1 VVGAVIGAG
10 CVAAALVLPWLS
22 LLPLHGV
29 AATLAHAI
37 TLVAAFHGAGL
48 VISRLARQKAAAPLL
63 IVQWG
68 IATLIGLSGIAIAV
82 HAGTLAT
89 HTGLVF
95 GFAAVHTGIVGHRF
109 ARHAERAAQSLAG
122 PRAWMVPAAL
132 LAMLGTLAV
141 LGAAGDTLARPFDDE
156 GHVLAQLRRVLDTG
170 QLGDPIG
177 YPRNAQLGGQIAF
190 AAIVSGAG
198 DGLSR
203 IGEALAL
210 VLTLGLA
217 LGLTVSRIRPR
228 DPSAALWA
236 TLLIVTAFAL
246 ALAPTDPLPCW
257 TAAGLIVALHA
268 MGSQAEP
275 PPPLPLA
282 ITAGA
287 LIALRYEFAPIAA
300 VAVIAAWWPRRGS
313 HRTTALLIGGVLAVG
328 APLFVARMAA
338 WHALPLIAHAAI
350 APRPHAALALRI
362 LLAAAIAAPAACV
375 LRLALPRRRAL
386 RWAAITTALALG
398 AIAARVTGAGPYSMR
413 LVWPIAIAF
422 GITLVIELAQ
432 SRRSSAAA
440 FITLLVL
447 CVLLQEGR
455 EAPGR
460 LRWSRRLAAMA
471 TNIEAL
477 QRPPGDGAAPYAEL
491 LANVPPGATVALWVA
506 KPERIDYA
514 RHRFVDLRTP
524 AGARLREFRWAAHT
538 SRLAP
543 LLAQLSAAFLL
554 VEADDARVLRT
565 QTDLLYRFACQ
576 TPRPICADDLEAI
589 ALDHRVIAE
598 RAGVRLIDLRPP

>member
-10 CVAAALVLPWLS
+10 AVAAVLVLPWLS

-29 AATLAHAI
+29 AAALAHAV

-48 VISRLARQKAAAPLL
+48 VVARLARQNAAAPLL

-68 IATLIGLSGIAIAV
+68 IAALIGLSGLAIAV

-89 HTGLVF
+89 HTVMVF
-95 GFAAVHTGIVGHRF
+95 GFAAVHTGIVGLGF
-109 ARHAERAAQSLAG
+109 ARHAERAAQGLAG
-122 PRAWMVPAAL
+122 PRAWIVPAAL
-132 LAMLGTLAV
+132 LALLGTLAV

-156 GHVLAQLRRVLDTG
+156 GHVLAQLKRLLDTG

-177 YPRNAQLGGQIAF
+177 YPRNVQLGGQIAF
-190 AAIVSGAG
+190 AAVASGAG
-198 DGLSR
+198 EGGAR

-210 VLTLGLA
+210 VLA

-228 DPSAALWA
+228 DPSDALWA
-236 TLLIVTAFAL
+236 TVLIVTAFAL

-268 MGSQAEP
+268 MGSEAEP
-275 PPPLPLA
+275 PPALPLA

-287 LIALRYEFAPIAA
+287 LITLRYEFAPIAA
-300 VAVIAAWWPRRGS
+300 VAVIAAWWGRRRD
-313 HRTTALLIGGVLAVG
+313 HRTTALLIGGVLAIG
-328 APLFVARMAA
+328 APLFVARLAA
-338 WHALPLIAHAAI
+338 WHALAPIAHAAI
-350 APRPHAALALRI
+350 APRPHAALTLRI

-375 LRLALPRRRAL
+375 LRLVLPESRAV

-398 AIAARVTGAGPYSMR
+398 AIAARVTGAGPYAMR
-413 LVWPIAIAF
+413 LAWPIAIGFA
-422 GITLVIELAQ
+422 ITLVIELAR

-477 QRPPGDGAAPYAEL
+477 QRPPGDRADPYAPL
-491 LANVPPGATVALWVA
+491 LARVPPGATVAVWVTE
-506 KPERIDYA
+506 PERVDYA
-514 RHRFVDLRTP
+514 RHRIIDLRTP
-524 AGARLREFRWAAHT
+524 GVARLRVHRWDAHA
-538 SRLAP
+538 SKLEP
-543 LLAQLSAAFLL
+543 LLGALAARFLL
-554 VEADDARVLRT
+554 IERDDAHIQRT
-565 QTDLLYRFACQ
+565 QSDPRYRAACQ
-576 TPRPICADDLEAI
+576 TQRQPRLPICADDLEAI
-589 ALDHRVIAE
+589 ALNHRTIARHDNLE
-598 RAGVRLIDLRPP
+598 LVELGP